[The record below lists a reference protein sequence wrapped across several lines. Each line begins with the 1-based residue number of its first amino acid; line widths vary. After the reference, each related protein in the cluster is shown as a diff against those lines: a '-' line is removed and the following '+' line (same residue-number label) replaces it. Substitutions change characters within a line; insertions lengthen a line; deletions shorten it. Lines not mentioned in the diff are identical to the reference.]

1 VGKPVPISRRLCQGI
16 GEGAFCRYVKDVAL
30 NDRGRFAVVWEI
42 AGSPT
47 VFYAQAYSP
56 NVVAGANSVELG
68 FQGNTSPNPAIALA
82 NDGTVAVALRHDT
95 GIPEDA
101 GLFLQ
106 RFRAP

>member
-1 VGKPVPISRRLCQGI
+1 MGKPVEISRRLCQGI
-16 GEGAFCRYVKDVAL
+16 GEGAFCRYVKDVAM

-47 VFYAQAYSP
+47 VYYAQVYSP
-56 NVVAGANSVELG
+56 NAIAGANSAELAVVG
-68 FQGNTSPNPAIALA
+68 STSPNPAIALA
-82 NDGTVAVALRHDT
+82 NDGTVGVVLRRDT

-106 RFRAP
+106 RFRLP